1 MLIKFKHFIGTLALV
16 FPLLGGW
23 SAGEVKSVQIPEQLP
38 ECPVRF
44 IRGTLVAQD
53 GAIWAVGERE
63 SVYRLQ
69 IGDRA
74 YEKSWLNM
82 DYYSGF
88 PKGKN
93 FTCIAEDRQGRIW
106 VGTDDSGVAVFNG
119 REWKT
124 YDRGN
129 ALNGEH
135 VYALAVSPVSGEV
148 AVATSGGVS
157 VYDPGNDSWKA
168 LDRSTGLVED
178 QAASAGFDA
187 RGNLWLAYACGGISY
202 SPRKS
207 GYMQWKNVQ
216 APWYWDSKQ
225 FARQPYQPYGD
236 GLPSNICNVL
246 ACTEKDQVLVGTW
259 SGLAYS
265 NGISS
270 WHYMRGCDYARKN
283 TGIYGSSGR
292 KTAVPGEGNAKMLS
306 EDFVSSILRQG
317 KDIFIGYRTQGV
329 DVLDAE
335 RMTVR
340 QRIRKGLEN
349 TDVPSLL
356 ALKDGSVW
364 AATYGKG
371 LVSLK
376 KGSLSYQL
384 DRKQQ
389 DDEIVFPSPARMED
403 SAAVLRRLE
412 KLGAGAHAGKSIV
425 FRGEDWST
433 KGDWCGRYG
442 LTRATLCATNAPM
455 SNSEFK
461 AKTVSFRTLSS
472 VPGYPGYQGA
482 VSSYWIQGLRGL
494 NRNKGDALRWW
505 VHSIKENDNRNI
517 LFDPT
522 DSVRTEA
529 EWDDHGEVYP
539 GFVDGPD
546 IWTVVEVP
554 EGVHEI
560 ALYFYNPNG
569 YLSNESRRDYV
580 VEARRH
586 PSTSSLV
593 FQFNN
598 VGDLAIGEQN
608 KWGKILTAAMEQWYS
623 FPVEARTRVS
633 RFAGSGVYKRFMCR
647 KGGIYLFRVC
657 RNGSFNTILN
667 GVFVNEKIPWEIR
680 MPEELPYYVAGQL
693 AGIVPTPERVNGA
706 TLGQREKAVC
716 KPLYELQYTRKY
728 LTPAACS
735 LQNRYIL
742 SLWWQARENRAEGG
756 CLADCLQWE
765 ARVSDDRVR
774 ASFDETMKRSWDQS
788 QIYYIGNRSRDF
800 MPNAP
805 GTVPFSPRE
814 LRLMAKLRIDWRQYR
829 DDAKNPPEKTVQEM
843 KEFLKK
849 ELLKQQ
855 QTRKQQ

>member
-69 IGDRA
+69 VGDRA

-157 VYDPGNDSWKA
+157 IYDPGNDSWKA

-270 WHYMRGCDYARKN
+270 WRFLRGRDYAQKN
-283 TGIYGSSGR
+283 SNLYGSAAR

-340 QRIRKGLEN
+340 RRIRKGLEN

-389 DDEIVFPSPARMED
+389 DDEIPFPSPARMED
-403 SAAVLRRLE
+403 PAAVLKRLE
-412 KLGAGAHAGKSIV
+412 KLGADAHAGKSIV

-442 LTRATLCATNAPM
+442 LTRATLCAMNAPM
-455 SNSEFK
+455 NNSEFK
-461 AKTVSFRTLSS
+461 AKQLPVRMETS
-472 VPGYPGYQGA
+472 A
-482 VSSYWIQGLRGL
+482 
-494 NRNKGDALRWW
+494 
-505 VHSIKENDNRNI
+505 E
-517 LFDPT
+517 DPKWK
-522 DSVRTEA
+522 R
-529 EWDDHGEVYP
+529 VYP
-539 GFVDGPD
+539 C
-546 IWTVVEVP
+546 
-554 EGVHEI
+554 
-560 ALYFYNPNG
+560 Y
-569 YLSNESRRDYV
+569 
-580 VEARRH
+580 
-586 PSTSSLV
+586 PSLRPRPCRS
-593 FQFNN
+593 
-598 VGDLAIGEQN
+598 EP
-608 KWGKILTAAMEQWYS
+608 
-623 FPVEARTRVS
+623 FPP
-633 RFAGSGVYKRFMCR
+633 
-647 KGGIYLFRVC
+647 FRV
-657 RNGSFNTILN
+657 
-667 GVFVNEKIPWEIR
+667 IPD
-680 MPEELPYYVAGQL
+680 
-693 AGIVPTPERVNGA
+693 
-706 TLGQREKAVC
+706 
-716 KPLYELQYTRKY
+716 TRGPCL
-728 LTPAACS
+728 LT
-735 LQNRYIL
+735 
-742 SLWWQARENRAEGG
+742 G
-756 CLADCLQWE
+756 
-765 ARVSDDRVR
+765 
-774 ASFDETMKRSWDQS
+774 
-788 QIYYIGNRSRDF
+788 SRD
-800 MPNAP
+800 
-805 GTVPFSPRE
+805 
-814 LRLMAKLRIDWRQYR
+814 
-829 DDAKNPPEKTVQEM
+829 
-843 KEFLKK
+843 
-849 ELLKQQ
+849 
-855 QTRKQQ
+855 

>member
-23 SAGEVKSVQIPEQLP
+23 SAGEVKSVQVPERLP

-63 SVYRLQ
+63 SIYRLQ
-69 IGDRA
+69 VGDRA

-168 LDRSTGLVED
+168 LDRSTGLAED

-187 RGNLWLAYACGGISY
+187 RGNLWLAYACGGVSC

-340 QRIRKGLEN
+340 RRIRKGLEN

-389 DDEIVFPSPARMED
+389 DDEIPFPSPARMED
-403 SAAVLRRLE
+403 PAAVLKRLE
-412 KLGAGAHAGKSIV
+412 KLGADAHAGKSIV

-482 VSSYWIQGLRGL
+482 VSSYWIQGLMGL

-742 SLWWQARENRAEGG
+742 SLWRQARENRAEGG

>member
-1 MLIKFKHFIGTLALV
+1 MLLIVMGMWTE
-16 FPLLGGW
+16 GGI
-23 SAGEVKSVQIPEQLP
+23 AFVQVPERLP

-69 IGDRA
+69 VGDRA

-106 VGTDDSGVAVFNG
+106 VGMDDSGVAVFNG

-168 LDRSTGLVED
+168 LDRSTGLAED
-178 QAASAGFDA
+178 QAASAGFDS
-187 RGNLWLAYACGGISY
+187 RGNLWLAYACGGVSC

-270 WHYMRGCDYARKN
+270 WRFLRGRDYAQKN
-283 TGIYGSSGR
+283 SNLYGSAAR

-340 QRIRKGLEN
+340 RRIRKGLEN
-349 TDVPSLL
+349 VDVSSLL

-389 DDEIVFPSPARMED
+389 DDEIAFPSPSRMED
-403 SAAVLRRLE
+403 PAAVLKRLE
-412 KLGAGAHAGKSIV
+412 KLGADAHAGKSIV

-482 VSSYWIQGLRGL
+482 VSSYWIQGLMGL

-680 MPEELPYYVAGQL
+680 MPEELPYYVAGQF

-742 SLWWQARENRAEGG
+742 SLWRQARENRAEGG

>member
-1 MLIKFKHFIGTLALV
+1 MSVIFGNLCSAAAILLIVMGMWTE
-16 FPLLGGW
+16 GGI
-23 SAGEVKSVQIPEQLP
+23 AFVQVPERLP

-69 IGDRA
+69 VGDRA

-216 APWYWDSKQ
+216 APWYWDNKQ

-340 QRIRKGLEN
+340 RRIRKGLEN

-389 DDEIVFPSPARMED
+389 DDEIPFPSPSRMED
-403 SAAVLRRLE
+403 PAAVLRRLE
-412 KLGAGAHAGKSIV
+412 KLGADAHAGKSIV

-482 VSSYWIQGLRGL
+482 VSSYWIQGLMGL

-608 KWGKILTAAMEQWYS
+608 KWGKVLTAAMEQWYS

-742 SLWWQARENRAEGG
+742 SLWRQARENRAEGG

>member
-23 SAGEVKSVQIPEQLP
+23 SAGEVKSVQIPERLP

-69 IGDRA
+69 VGDRA

-168 LDRSTGLVED
+168 LDRSTGLAED
-178 QAASAGFDA
+178 QAASAGFDS

-340 QRIRKGLEN
+340 RRIRKGLEN
-349 TDVPSLL
+349 VDVSSLL

-389 DDEIVFPSPARMED
+389 DDEIAFPSPSRMED
-403 SAAVLRRLE
+403 PAAVLKRLE
-412 KLGAGAHAGKSIV
+412 KLGADAHAGKSIV

-482 VSSYWIQGLRGL
+482 VSSYWIQGLMGL

-742 SLWWQARENRAEGG
+742 SLWRQARENRAEGG

>member
-1 MLIKFKHFIGTLALV
+1 MLLIVMGMWTE
-16 FPLLGGW
+16 GGI
-23 SAGEVKSVQIPEQLP
+23 AFVQVPERLP

-69 IGDRA
+69 VGDRA

-168 LDRSTGLVED
+168 LDRSTGLAED

-187 RGNLWLAYACGGISY
+187 RENLWLAYACGGISY

-246 ACTEKDQVLVGTW
+246 ACTEKDQVLVGTC

-340 QRIRKGLEN
+340 RRIRKGLEN
-349 TDVPSLL
+349 VDVPSLL

-389 DDEIVFPSPARMED
+389 DDEIPFPSPARMED
-403 SAAVLRRLE
+403 PAAVLKRLE
-412 KLGAGAHAGKSIV
+412 KLGADAHAGKSIV

-482 VSSYWIQGLRGL
+482 VSSYWIQGLMGL

-742 SLWWQARENRAEGG
+742 SLWRQARENRAEGG

-829 DDAKNPPEKTVQEM
+829 EDAKNPPEKTVQEM

>member
-23 SAGEVKSVQIPEQLP
+23 SAGEVKSVQIPERLP

-69 IGDRA
+69 VGDRA

-168 LDRSTGLVED
+168 LDRSTGLAED
-178 QAASAGFDA
+178 QAASAGFDS

-270 WHYMRGCDYARKN
+270 WRFLRGRDYAQKN
-283 TGIYGSSGR
+283 SNLYGSAAR

-340 QRIRKGLEN
+340 RRIRKGLEN
-349 TDVPSLL
+349 VDVPSLL

-389 DDEIVFPSPARMED
+389 DDEIAFPSPARMED
-403 SAAVLRRLE
+403 PAAVLKRLE
-412 KLGAGAHAGKSIV
+412 KLGADAHAGKSIV

-482 VSSYWIQGLRGL
+482 VSSYWIQGLMGL

-742 SLWWQARENRAEGG
+742 SLWRQARENRAEGG

>member
-1 MLIKFKHFIGTLALV
+1 MSVIFGNLCSAAAILLIVMGMWTE
-16 FPLLGGW
+16 GGI
-23 SAGEVKSVQIPEQLP
+23 AFVQVPERLP

-69 IGDRA
+69 VGDRA

-157 VYDPGNDSWKA
+157 IYDPGNDSWKA

-270 WHYMRGCDYARKN
+270 WRFLRGRDYARKN
-283 TGIYGSSGR
+283 SNLYGSAAR

-340 QRIRKGLEN
+340 RRIRKGLEN

-412 KLGAGAHAGKSIV
+412 KLGADAHAGKSIV

-442 LTRATLCATNAPM
+442 LTRATLCAMNAPM
-455 SNSEFK
+455 NNSEFK
-461 AKTVSFRTLSS
+461 AKQLPVRMETSAEDPKWKRV
-472 VPGYPGYQGA
+472 YPC
-482 VSSYWIQGLRGL
+482 YWIQGLMGL
-494 NRNKGDALRWW
+494 NRNQGDGLRWW
-505 VHSIKENDNRNI
+505 VQSANVAGNRNV
-517 LFDPT
+517 LFDPS
-522 DSVRTEA
+522 DSTRTEA

-539 GFVDGPD
+539 SFVDGPG
-546 IWTVVEVP
+546 IWVAVEVP

-742 SLWWQARENRAEGG
+742 SLWRQARENRAEGG

>member
-1 MLIKFKHFIGTLALV
+1 MV

-69 IGDRA
+69 VGDRA

-340 QRIRKGLEN
+340 RRIRKGLEN
-349 TDVPSLL
+349 VDVSSLL
-356 ALKDGSVW
+356 VLGDGSVW
-364 AATYGKG
+364 AGTYGRG
-371 LVSLK
+371 FVSLK

-412 KLGAGAHAGKSIV
+412 KLGADAHAGKSIV

-482 VSSYWIQGLRGL
+482 VSSYWIQGLMGL

-742 SLWWQARENRAEGG
+742 SLWRQARENRAEGG

>member
-1 MLIKFKHFIGTLALV
+1 MLIKFKHFVGTFVLIFL
-16 FPLLGGW
+16 LLGAW
-23 SAGEVKSVQIPEQLP
+23 AAGKVVTVQIPEQLP

-44 IRGTLVAQD
+44 IRGTLVAGD
-53 GAIWAVGERE
+53 GSIWAVGEKE
-63 SVYRLQ
+63 SIYRLQ
-69 IGDRA
+69 IGDRT

-106 VGTDDSGVAVFNG
+106 AGTDDSGVAVFNG
-119 REWKT
+119 REWKM
-124 YDRGN
+124 YDRSN

-135 VYALAVSPVSGEV
+135 VYALAISPVSGEV

-157 VYDPGNDSWKA
+157 IYDPAGDSWKT

-178 QAASAGFDA
+178 QAASAGFDT
-187 RGNLWLAYACGGISY
+187 RGNLWLAYACGGVSC
-202 SPRKS
+202 SSRQSK
-207 GYMQWKNVQ
+207 YMQWKNVQ
-216 APWYWDSKQ
+216 APWYWDNRQ
-225 FARQPYQPYGD
+225 FSRQPYQPYGD

-246 ACTEKDQVLVGTW
+246 TCTDKGQVLVGTC

-270 WHYMRGCDYARKN
+270 WRYMRGRDYAQKN
-283 TGIYGSSGR
+283 NHLYGSAAR
-292 KTAVPGEGNAKMLS
+292 KTAVPGESNSRMLS
-306 EDFVSSILRQG
+306 EDFISSIIQQE
-317 KDIFIGYRTQGV
+317 KEIFIGYRMQGV

-335 RMTVR
+335 KMTVN

-349 TDVPSLL
+349 VDVPSLL
-356 ALKDGSVW
+356 ALQDGSVW
-364 AATYGKG
+364 AATYGRG
-371 LVSLK
+371 FVRLK
-376 KGSLSYQL
+376 KGTLAYKL
-384 DRKQQ
+384 DREQM
-389 DDEIVFPSPARMED
+389 DNEVPFPRPAQMEEP
-403 SAAVLRRLE
+403 SVVLRRLE
-412 KLGAGAHAGKSIV
+412 RLGSDAHAGKNIV
-425 FRGEDWST
+425 FRGEDWTT
-433 KGDWCGRYG
+433 KGDWCGKYG
-442 LTRATLCATNAPM
+442 HTRATLCATNAPM

-461 AKTVSFRTLSS
+461 AKPIKFRTLSS
-472 VPGYPGYQGA
+472 VPGHPGYKGA
-482 VSSYWIQGLRGL
+482 LSPYWIQGLMGL
-494 NRNKGDALRWW
+494 NRKKGDALRWW
-505 VHSIKENDNRNI
+505 VHSIKENDNRNV

-546 IWTVVEVP
+546 IWVAVEVP

-569 YLSNESRRDYV
+569 YLTNESRRDYV

-586 PSTSSLV
+586 PSTAPLV
-593 FQFNN
+593 FQFNIE
-598 VGDLAIGEQN
+598 GDLAIGEQN
-608 KWGKILTAAMEQWYS
+608 NWGKELAASMEQWYS
-623 FPVEARTRVS
+623 YPVEARTRVS
-633 RFAGSGVYKRFMCR
+633 RFAGSGVYKRFMSR
-647 KGGIYLFRVC
+647 KGGIYLFRIC

-680 MPEELPYYVAGQL
+680 MPEELPYYVSGAL
-693 AGIVPTPERVNGA
+693 SGIVPTPERVSGA

-742 SLWWQARENRAEGG
+742 SLWRQARKSRAEGG

-774 ASFDETMKRSWDQS
+774 ASFDETMKRSWEQS

-805 GTVPFSPRE
+805 GTVPFSLSE

-829 DDAKNPPEKTVQEM
+829 DDAKTPPEKTVQEM
-843 KEFLKK
+843 KEFLNK

-855 QTRKQQ
+855 QSRK

>member
-1 MLIKFKHFIGTLALV
+1 MLIKFKHFIGTLVLV

-23 SAGEVKSVQIPEQLP
+23 SAGEVKSVQVPEQLP

-44 IRGTLVAQD
+44 IRGTLVAGD
-53 GAIWAVGERE
+53 GAIWAVGEKE
-63 SVYRLQ
+63 SIYRLQ
-69 IGDRA
+69 VGDGA

-93 FTCIAEDRQGRIW
+93 FTCVAEDGQGRIW
-106 VGTDDSGVAVFNG
+106 AGTDDSGVAVFNG
-119 REWKT
+119 REWKM
-124 YDRGN
+124 YDRSN

-157 VYDPGNDSWKA
+157 IYDPGNDSWKT

-178 QAASAGFDA
+178 QAASAAFDSK
-187 RGNLWLAYACGGISY
+187 GNLWLAYACGGISY
-202 SPRKS
+202 SARKS

-216 APWYWDSKQ
+216 APWYWDVKQ

-246 ACTEKDQVLVGTW
+246 ACTEKDQVLVGTC

-270 WHYMRGCDYARKN
+270 WRYMRGRDYARKN
-283 TGIYGSSGR
+283 TGIYGASAR

-306 EDFVSSILRQG
+306 EDFVSSILRNG
-317 KDIFIGYRTQGV
+317 TDIFIGYRTAGV
-329 DVLDAE
+329 DVLDAGT
-335 RMTVR
+335 MNVR

-349 TDVPSLL
+349 VDVSSFVVLG
-356 ALKDGSVW
+356 DGSAW
-364 AATYGKG
+364 AGTYGRG
-371 LVSLK
+371 FIGLK
-376 KGSLSYQL
+376 KGSLSYRL

-389 DDEIVFPSPARMED
+389 DNEIAFPSPGRKED
-403 SAAVLRRLE
+403 PGAVLKRLE
-412 KLGAGAHAGKSIV
+412 KLGADAHAGKSIV

-433 KGDWCGRYG
+433 KGDWCGKYG
-442 LTRATLCATNAPM
+442 VTRATLCATNAPM
-455 SNSEFK
+455 GNSEFE
-461 AKTVSFRTLSS
+461 AKTVSYRTLSS
-472 VPGYPGYQGA
+472 VPDMPGYQGA
-482 VSSYWIQGLRGL
+482 LSSYWIQGLMGL

-505 VHSIKENDNRNI
+505 VESIKVEGNRNV

-522 DSVRTEA
+522 DSIRTEA

-539 GFVDGPD
+539 SFVDGPG
-546 IWTVVEVP
+546 IWVIVEVP

-569 YLSNESRRDYV
+569 YLQNESRRDYI

-586 PSTSSLV
+586 PSTSSMVL
-593 FQFNN
+593 QFNN
-598 VGDLAIGEQN
+598 RGDIEIGEKTKN
-608 KWGKILTAAMEQWYS
+608 GNALAAAMEQWQAL
-623 FPVEARTRVS
+623 PVEARTRVS

-647 KGGIYLFRVC
+647 KGGIYLFHVC

-667 GVFVNEKIPWEIR
+667 GVFVNEKIPWEVR
-680 MPEELPYYVAGQL
+680 LPEELPYYVDGQL
-693 AGIVPTPERVNGA
+693 AGIIPTPERVGA
-706 TLGQREKAVC
+706 STLGEKEKAVC

-742 SLWWQARENRAEGG
+742 ALWRQATAKRAENG
-756 CLADCLQWE
+756 CLADILQWE
-765 ARVSDDRVR
+765 ARVTDERVQ

-800 MPNAP
+800 MPHAP
-805 GTVPFSPRE
+805 GTVPFSLRE
-814 LRLMAKLRIDWRQYR
+814 LRLMAKLHIDWRQYR
-829 DDAKNPPEKTVQEM
+829 DDAKTPPEKSVQEM

-855 QTRKQQ
+855 TNKQR

>member
-1 MLIKFKHFIGTLALV
+1 MSVIFGNLCSAAAILLIVMGMWTE
-16 FPLLGGW
+16 GGI
-23 SAGEVKSVQIPEQLP
+23 AFVQVPERLP

-69 IGDRA
+69 VGDRA

-157 VYDPGNDSWKA
+157 IYDPGNDSWKA

-187 RGNLWLAYACGGISY
+187 RGNLWLAYACGGVSC

-270 WHYMRGCDYARKN
+270 WRFLRGRDYARKN
-283 TGIYGSSGR
+283 SNLYGSAAR

-340 QRIRKGLEN
+340 RRIRKGLEN

-403 SAAVLRRLE
+403 PAAVLKRLE
-412 KLGAGAHAGKSIV
+412 KLGADAHAGKSIV

-482 VSSYWIQGLRGL
+482 VSSYWIQGLMGL

-742 SLWWQARENRAEGG
+742 SLWRQARENRAEGG